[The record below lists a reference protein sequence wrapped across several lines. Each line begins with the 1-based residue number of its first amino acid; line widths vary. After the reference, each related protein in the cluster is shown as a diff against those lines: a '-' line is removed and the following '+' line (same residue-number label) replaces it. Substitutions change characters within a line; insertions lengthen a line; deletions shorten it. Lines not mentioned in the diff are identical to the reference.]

1 MGTNKGA
8 SVWGTAWATGQYLQ
22 RVQLDWRALAP
33 AAVLSLAG
41 GFLGAWLLTLTSPD
55 GLRKD
60 LPWLLTG
67 VLVYTWPGTSGGPC
81 AAALRAEAEQLA
93 MAGIAGVVGFT
104 TASSGRAPATSSSSL
119 FVRVLGYD
127 FLHASAAAKLMN
139 LASNVAAIS
148 LLRPKDTSGGRWPA

>member
-41 GFLGAWLLTLTSPD
+41 SFLGAWLLTLTSPD
-55 GLRKD
+55 GLRGP

-67 VLVYTWPGTSGGPC
+67 CWSTPWPCRTSGGPMC
-81 AAALRAEAEQLA
+81 RALQ
-93 MAGIAGVVGFT
+93 AGLSSWPWPALPAWWAFYDGFFGPGT
-104 TASSGRAPATSSSSL
+104 GSFFVFL

-127 FLHASAAAKLMN
+127 FRMP
-139 LASNVAAIS
+139 
-148 LLRPKDTSGGRWPA
+148 RPLPS